1 MEKPQNHTKAT
12 DIKRLEQ
19 NYHEQSKNWAIEP
32 IEFAG
37 EEDHI
42 HLLLDMH
49 PNIRPSRFINSLKTV
64 SSRLIRKAFSSH
76 LEKYYGKPVLLT
88 RAYCLITA
96 GGAPID
102 ILKQYIQ
109 KQSTPD

>member
-19 NYHEQSKNWAIEP
+19 IYHEQCKNWAIEL
-32 IEFAG
+32 IEFRG

-76 LEKYYGKPVLLT
+76 LEKILLET
-88 RAYCLITA
+88 CVMDSSLLFDYCRW
-96 GGAPID
+96 
-102 ILKQYIQ
+102 
-109 KQSTPD
+109 STY

>member
-19 NYHEQSKNWAIEP
+19 ICHQQCKNWAIEL
-32 IEFAG
+32 IEFGG

-49 PNIRPSRFINSLKTV
+49 PNIMPSRFINSLKTV
-64 SSRLIRKAFSSH
+64 SSRLIRKEFSSH
-76 LEKYYGKPVLLT
+76 LEKYYWNPVLWT

-109 KQSTPD
+109 KQESPK